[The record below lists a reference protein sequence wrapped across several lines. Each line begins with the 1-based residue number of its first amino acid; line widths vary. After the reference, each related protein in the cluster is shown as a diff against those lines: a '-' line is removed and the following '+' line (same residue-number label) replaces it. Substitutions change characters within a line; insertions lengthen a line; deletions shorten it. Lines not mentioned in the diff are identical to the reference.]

1 MLGFSFTARRAG
13 LAVARRKPPTENSPP
28 VRTYELVVIYGVEQV
43 PELTAAHID
52 AVTERI
58 SAHGGEVDTANTWG
72 RRKFAYPIKKQ
83 REGHYVLLKFT
94 IDPANI
100 GELEG
105 SLRLVED
112 VTRFLIVAEDP
123 EVAAYEAKQLAELHR

>member
-1 MLGFSFTARRAG
+1 MGSTRS
-13 LAVARRKPPTENSPP
+13 PNSLP
-28 VRTYELVVIYGVEQV
+28 
-43 PELTAAHID
+43 AHID

-100 GELEG
+100 GELES

-123 EVAAYEAKQLAELHR
+123 EVAAYEAKQLAEIHR

>member
-1 MLGFSFTARRAG
+1 M
-13 LAVARRKPPTENSPP
+13 
-28 VRTYELVVIYGVEQV
+28 RTYELVVIYGVEQV
-43 PELTAAHID
+43 PDLTAAHID

-123 EVAAYEAKQLAELHR
+123 DVAAYEAKQLAELHR

>member
-1 MLGFSFTARRAG
+1 M
-13 LAVARRKPPTENSPP
+13 
-28 VRTYELVVIYGVEQV
+28 RTYELVVIFGVDQV

-58 SAHGGEVDTANTWG
+58 SAQAAKSTPPTPGAAANSL
-72 RRKFAYPIKKQ
+72 PHQKQ

-100 GELEG
+100 GELES

-123 EVAAYEAKQLAELHR
+123 DVAAFEAKQLAELHR